1 MLRFDQFKQKNNEDL
16 FVDHKGNLGSDET
29 DALGYDHS
37 PDTDVKIMHIA
48 SMYGHDT
55 FETNLFDHLLDRKF
69 NVSITN
75 KDVYN
80 SLANAI
86 KNGLIDESDVA
97 EIYQISNSKD
107 LDIRTDNYT
116 KLIQFIDD
124 LKHDKN
130 YDFDRLVNNICKT
143 YKLDR
148 KASFLDTMKDAMDTG
163 KMDIIDLR
171 NVYNATE
178 SPIYQKKNE
187 NKSFPKPSDYENL
200 SDDVEVLEVSD
211 DKIRK
216 VDMNE
221 YEIVKVVDV
230 LPAKQAQKIEEMQVL
245 NLGTT
250 MPKDIKRG
258 DEMYLTVMLQPKN
271 KASAYNVTN
280 TMGVVRVRVMDIFQG
295 LGILKS
301 KGLM

>member
-1 MLRFDQFKQKNNEDL
+1 MLKRFKNFK
-16 FVDHKGNLGSDET
+16 VDEGSYIDPKGNLVSDET
-29 DALGYDHS
+29 DHTSYEHS

-48 SMYGHDT
+48 DMYGHDT
-55 FETNLFDHLLDRKF
+55 FETALFDNLLNRKF
-69 NVSITN
+69 KVSIFN

-80 SLANAI
+80 SLANAVKDKI
-86 KNGLIDESDVA
+86 LDENDIS
-97 EIYQISNSKD
+97 ELYQIVNSKD
-107 LDIRTDNYT
+107 LDTRTDNYK

-130 YDFDRLVNNICKT
+130 YDFDKLVNNICKT

-148 KASFLDTMKDAMDTG
+148 ETHFIDTLEKAVEG
-163 KMDIIDLR
+163 GQMDIIDLR

-178 SPIYQKKNE
+178 SPIYFRKNE
-187 NKSFPKPSDYENL
+187 SKAFPKPSDYDNL
-200 SDDVEVLEVSD
+200 SDDVEVFDVKD
-211 DKIRK
+211 DKIKK
-216 VDMNE
+216 VDLNE

-230 LPAKQAQKIEEMQVL
+230 LTKKQVEKIEEMQVL

-258 DEMYLTVMLQPKN
+258 DEMYLTVMLQPKS
-271 KASAYNVTN
+271 KTSSYNVSN

-295 LGILKS
+295 LNILKS